1 MLDYQSVGILFSGE
15 DFLFPQLSVVKGCL
29 QSFVCS
35 WTHLGFTI
43 PLPTLTR
50 NKMLLWSFY
59 FLQSVCYIPTMIHNN
74 SNTTVSDTLDQ
85 IWINLCKSDNK
96 VF

>member
-1 MLDYQSVGILFSGE
+1 MLFSGE
-15 DFLFPQLSVVKGCL
+15 DFFFPALSSQELFAV
-29 QSFVCS
+29 FVWS

-43 PLPTLTR
+43 PLPTLTD

-59 FLQSVCYIPTMIHNN
+59 FLHSVCYVPTMIHNN
-74 SNTTVSDTLDQ
+74 NNPTVYDTLDQ
-85 IWINLCKSDNK
+85 VLINSCRSDKK